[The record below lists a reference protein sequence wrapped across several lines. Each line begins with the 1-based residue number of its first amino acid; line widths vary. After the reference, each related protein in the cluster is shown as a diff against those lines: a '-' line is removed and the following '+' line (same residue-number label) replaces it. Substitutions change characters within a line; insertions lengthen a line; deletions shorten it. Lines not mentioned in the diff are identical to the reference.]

1 MVWIEERK
9 YITMKYSTYI
19 LMQIIVWG
27 IGIAAYAVVC
37 IAMHY
42 NAQLSIGIFCI
53 ILIVLLLAAL
63 LVLQN
68 VRNKKYPQ
76 WNNHWY
82 GVRLWKTPPAIIGLI
97 VLLCVAMFAVAFFSD
112 LDLLWFIVAVI
123 AGLLDVPD
131 YYYAR
136 KYGMDEIQS
145 WDELLQKHPGAKERL
160 SKAALK
166 NYLR

>member
-1 MVWIEERK
+1 
-9 YITMKYSTYI
+9 MKYSTYI

-27 IGIAAYAVVC
+27 IGIAAYAVVR
-37 IAMHY
+37 IAMYH

-82 GVRLWKTPPAIIGLI
+82 GMRLWKTPPAIIGLM

-112 LDLLWFIVAVI
+112 LDLFWFIVAVI
-123 AGLLDVPD
+123 VGLSDVPD

-145 WDELLQKHPGAKERL
+145 WDELLQKHPEAKEYM
-160 SKAALK
+160 SKAVLK

>member
-1 MVWIEERK
+1 
-9 YITMKYSTYI
+9 MKYSTYI

-27 IGIAAYAVVC
+27 IGTVVYAVVR
-37 IAMHY
+37 IAMYH
-42 NAQLSIGIFCI
+42 NAQLSIGIFGI

-82 GVRLWKTPPAIIGLI
+82 GMRLWKTPPAIIGLM

-112 LDLLWFIVAVI
+112 LDLFWFIVAVI
-123 AGLLDVPD
+123 AGLSFVPD

-136 KYGMDEIQS
+136 KYDMDEIQS
-145 WDELLQKHPGAKERL
+145 WEELLQKHPEAKKHL
-160 SKAALK
+160 SKSALK

>member
-1 MVWIEERK
+1 MVWIEERR

-19 LMQIIVWG
+19 LMQIIVCG

-37 IAMHY
+37 IAMYY

-53 ILIVLLLAAL
+53 ILIVLLCVAL

-82 GVRLWKTPPAIIGLI
+82 GERLWKTPPAIIGLI

-112 LDLLWFIVAVI
+112 LDLLWFILAVI
-123 AGLLDVPD
+123 VGLNMGPD

-145 WDELLQKHPGAKERL
+145 WEELLQKHPEAKKHLRK
-160 SKAALK
+160 SVLK
-166 NYLR
+166 NYLP